1 MISGTKYLLIP
12 ISYDRNIIAQKRKF
26 VNKTEK
32 NQQFCKYSLYE
43 KNRQRTIE
51 GKKRSREKSQL
62 K

>member
-1 MISGTKYLLIP
+1 MIP